1 MRAKN
6 KLMFFSVLILLF
18 FMITGVSATDNIT
31 FDEGID
37 TNSNINESNTTV
49 TTVNLVNNTTINNTY
64 YHSSNANDT
73 VVDNTNVKLDVNNLS
88 VLSSVNDTN
97 NIYISPNGLSD
108 AKGSLED
115 PTNWET
121 AYQKIANNG
130 GTIYFSSGTYN
141 KIVNDIITK
150 NITLYHDTTDGE
162 AILNGELNG
171 YIIYNTGNLNII
183 GLTFVNATDYNNEG
197 GAIYSNGTLNIS
209 KSKFIRNNAGKDGG
223 AIYSNGEVT
232 IINSSFINNTAM
244 EGSGGAIFI
253 NFNSNL
259 KVHNSSF
266 INNTAINGGSINI
279 NFADNVCI
287 SNCTLINN
295 TAINGGAIYTFY
307 STIIIHGSS
316 LINNTAINR
325 GNAIYNELK
334 NVNSDVS
341 YNWWGNNT
349 PFSDSNHGS
358 LIYEENTYITPKNYL
373 VLTFTLSDICII
385 ANLNTTNTG
394 STYKTIIVRPVTFSG
409 TIAPYITTTGIYVFN
424 YGSIVTVN
432 ITVDNQI
439 ITVTVPGSIPTK
451 ILGNVSYNISLLT
464 SQLSLN
470 MSRWSYDIVNNIY
483 YQLNIVYCINPSS
496 IFYESLGI
504 YVPGEYFNGI
514 KNNEG
519 FYTCT
524 LNYKNN
530 VGNYNVKTAP
540 IIMPINTLG
549 YAANPAPTSY
559 NNEDVK
565 NYINAGFVYVLTG
578 CRGRSNG
585 FNFIGNAP
593 WGVTDLKAA
602 VNYLRFNNDT
612 IPGNTDRIFTLG
624 MSGGG
629 AQSALMGATGDST
642 LYNPYLESIGSAM
655 IDKNGLKI
663 SNSVCGSMCWCPVID
678 LGYVDEAYEWNMGQY
693 SHTGTRAENL
703 WTSFLSKDLATEF
716 ALHINQLCLK
726 SPNGTILTLNQTND
740 GIYTSGT
747 YYDYIMLI
755 IEESL
760 NNYLND
766 TNFQETS
773 YGSAKAYIDSLNN
786 NREWI
791 IYNNQTNTVNITNM
805 EAFVK
810 NCKEAI
816 RPVGSSDNLNCN
828 NPEND
833 LFGVVDDD
841 FLHFDTI
848 IAKLLIKNSN
858 RYSEYDNYNS
868 IYTTE
873 YNNDL
878 KKLDIL
884 NNTIAT
890 RENMYNPMYYL
901 CNYYNGYKS
910 SNVAKYWRISSGI
923 NQRTCALTVETNLAL
938 ALQQYTGVKRVEFQT
953 VWNQG
958 HVTAERNGD
967 PTTNF
972 INWVNSCLNT

>member
-259 KVHNSSF
+259 TVHNSSF

-394 STYKTIIVRPVTFSG
+394 STYKTRIVRPVTFSG

-504 YVPGEYFNGI
+504 YVPGAYFNGI